1 MNKKRLLF
9 IVVLSVAVVCVGL
22 FYWNTQR
29 QANYAKTRELIAPV
43 YAYSG
48 RLTPEE
54 QNSYIEFANALMK
67 VDQSVAKKYGLP
79 KRDQLQLEAHMS
91 THCIVTIPNY
101 LPRVWISPPMRM
113 SSSYQL
119 HFGILAL
126 IAKTKLMDFPASNR
140 SKMIQHLEGLNKRL
154 TKNSVEAYIKKVK
167 DLPPGPTLKLP
178 SIAFGIQS
186 IMTKGRDQWT
196 MEADGSLKLP
206 EGGKLGVVHIT
217 DIYENE
223 FELNLDSPTDSGII
237 EETTEL
243 YAKIDRVFEQL
254 TDEEFQRLSDLGK
267 TERVCRN
274 RKVVLFRIEVSVY
287 SESESL
293 SKIPKEAIFLFY
305 ESFLLPILIVSA

>member
-29 QANYAKTRELIAPV
+29 QGNYAKTRELFAPV

-79 KRDQLQLEAHMS
+79 KRDQLQLEAHIMTLYRNNPELFIKS
-91 THCIVTIPNY
+91 MG
-101 LPRVWISPPMRM
+101 IS
-113 SSSYQL
+113 SDADIKSYQL
-119 HFGILAL
+119 YFGILAL
-126 IAKTKLMDFPASNR
+126 IAKTKLTDFPASSR
-140 SKMIQHLEGLNKRL
+140 SKMIQHLETLNKRL
-154 TKNSVEAYIKKVK
+154 TKNSVEAYISKVK

-178 SIAFGIQS
+178 SIAFGIQF

-196 MEADGSLKLP
+196 MEADGSFKLP

-217 DIYENE
+217 DIYENK
-223 FELNLDSPTDSGII
+223 FEIDLDSPTDSGII

-243 YAKIDRVFEQL
+243 YAKIYRLFEQL
-254 TDEEFQRLSDLGK
+254 TDEEFQRLSDLSK
-267 TERVCRN
+267 TERSVEIE
-274 RKVVLFRIEVSVY
+274 KLFS
-287 SESESL
+287 SE
-293 SKIPKEAIFLFY
+293 
-305 ESFLLPILIVSA
+305 

>member
-29 QANYAKTRELIAPV
+29 QANYAKTRELFAPI
-43 YAYSG
+43 YTYSG

-79 KRDQLQLEAHMS
+79 KRDQLQLEAHIMTLHRNNPELFITKS
-91 THCIVTIPNY
+91 MG
-101 LPRVWISPPMRM
+101 IS
-113 SSSYQL
+113 SDADVKSYQL
-119 HFGILAL
+119 YFGILAL
-126 IAKTKLMDFPASNR
+126 IAKTKLADFPASSR
-140 SKMIQHLEGLNKRL
+140 SKMIQHLETFNKRL
-154 TKNSVEAYIKKVK
+154 TKNSVEAYIEKVK

-178 SIAFGIQS
+178 SIAFGIQF

-196 MEADGSLKLP
+196 MEADGSFKLP

-217 DIYENE
+217 DTYENK
-223 FELNLDSPTDSGII
+223 FELNLDSPTDSGMI

-243 YAKIDRVFEQL
+243 HAKIDRLFEQL
-254 TDEEFQRLSDLGK
+254 TDEEFQRLSDLSK
-267 TERVCRN
+267 TERSVEIE
-274 RKVVLFRIEVSVY
+274 KLFS
-287 SESESL
+287 SE
-293 SKIPKEAIFLFY
+293 
-305 ESFLLPILIVSA
+305 

>member
-79 KRDQLQLEAHMS
+79 KRDQLQLEAHVNTLHRNNPELFTKSMG
-91 THCIVTIPNY
+91 
-101 LPRVWISPPMRM
+101 IS
-113 SSSYQL
+113 SDADVKLYQL

-126 IAKTKLMDFPASNR
+126 IAKTKLADFPASLR
-140 SKMIQHLEGLNKRL
+140 TKMIQYLETLNKRL
-154 TKNSVEAYIKKVK
+154 TKNSVEAYMEKVK

-178 SIAFGIQS
+178 TLAFGIQS
-186 IMTKGRDQWT
+186 TTTKGREQSIL
-196 MEADGSLKLP
+196 EADGSLVLP
-206 EGGKLGVVHIT
+206 EGAKRGVVHIT
-217 DIYENE
+217 DIYGNK
-223 FELNLDSPTDSGII
+223 FELNLDSPTDSGPT
-237 EETTEL
+237 EDTTEL

-254 TDEEFQRLSDLGK
+254 PDEEFQRLSDLGK
-267 TERVCRN
+267 TERAAEIE
-274 RKVVLFRIEVSVY
+274 KLFS
-287 SESESL
+287 SE
-293 SKIPKEAIFLFY
+293 
-305 ESFLLPILIVSA
+305 